1 MPFPVSGKLSK
12 KITSK
17 YTTMAHP
24 EKTITGLFFGSF
36 NPVHTGHLIIANHFI
51 QYTDIEEVWFVI
63 TPQNPHK
70 PKNQMLDEKE
80 RLDLLKLAIGNN
92 PCFFPCD
99 VEFSMKKPSYSV
111 YTIKKL
117 QKDYPGRIFKLLIG
131 SDNLQF
137 FDTWKDHK
145 EIIALLDIQVYPRTV
160 EKESPFLSHPAV
172 SMVSAPLIEIS
183 SSAIRSAI
191 AAGKEPRYM
200 LPDAVLDRIIQGGF
214 YVD

>member
-1 MPFPVSGKLSK
+1 
-12 KITSK
+12 
-17 YTTMAHP
+17 MAHP

-70 PKNQMLDEKE
+70 TENQLLDEKE
-80 RLDLLKLAIGNN
+80 RLDLLNLAILGN

-99 VEFSMKKPSYSV
+99 VEFTMEKPSYSIH
-111 YTIKKL
+111 TIKKL
-117 QKDYPGRIFKLLIG
+117 QKEHPERIFLLLIG

-137 FDTWKDHK
+137 FDTWKDHE
-145 EIIALLDIQVYPRTV
+145 EIIARLNIRVYPRTV
-160 EKESPFLSHPAV
+160 NIKSPFLSHPAV
-172 SMVSAPLIEIS
+172 SLVNAPLLEIS
-183 SSAIRSAI
+183 SSAIRKAI

-200 LPDAVLDRIIQGGF
+200 LPDVVLDRIIQRGF
-214 YVD
+214 YLD